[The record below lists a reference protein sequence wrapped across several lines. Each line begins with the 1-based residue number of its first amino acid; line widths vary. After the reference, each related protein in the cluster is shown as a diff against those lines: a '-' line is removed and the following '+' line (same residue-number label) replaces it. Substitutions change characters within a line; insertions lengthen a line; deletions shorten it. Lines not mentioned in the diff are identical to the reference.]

1 MISALSV
8 LNTFFIT
15 SELYVNYILF
25 CVLYFYGQNFTVPSY
40 ICTVDNCFY
49 STGVDV
55 KKNVIV
61 AITSDKGCVVVLIQH
76 Q

>member
-1 MISALSV
+1 
-8 LNTFFIT
+8 
-15 SELYVNYILF
+15 
-25 CVLYFYGQNFTVPSY
+25 
-40 ICTVDNCFY
+40 VDNCFY